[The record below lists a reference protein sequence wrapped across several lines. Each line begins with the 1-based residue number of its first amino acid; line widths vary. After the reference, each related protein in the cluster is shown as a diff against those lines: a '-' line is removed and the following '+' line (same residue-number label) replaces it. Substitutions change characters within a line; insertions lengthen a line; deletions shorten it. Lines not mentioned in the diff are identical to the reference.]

1 MYTVVYLP
9 ESPKYLYAKERFNE
23 LRDCLEIVAYTNGI
37 KNFRKDKLV
46 FDAEYVKEDEGEEKN
61 ENLPSNVAEHKISNS
76 QFYFNLAIMS
86 AFFCMFSFSFW
97 LIDFQQEYLGADIYV
112 NFYIA
117 GVVSILA
124 GQVNLILYAPMGLKS
139 LIQLV

>member
-1 MYTVVYLP
+1 
-9 ESPKYLYAKERFNE
+9 
-23 LRDCLEIVAYTNGI
+23 
-37 KNFRKDKLV
+37 
-46 FDAEYVKEDEGEEKN
+46 
-61 ENLPSNVAEHKISNS
+61 VAEHKISNN
-76 QFYFNLAIMS
+76 QFFYNLTIMS
-86 AFFCMFSFSFW
+86 LFFCIFSFSFW

-139 LIQLV
+139 LMQTV